1 MEQMVISDFEKH
13 RDFIEKAL
21 KEKFGSKYSNE
32 DFSFIIDLVS
42 DVVKNLIQLMREG
55 KSQHEKFFSDII
67 LNSIDAIIGFDND
80 FKIFLWNK
88 GAENIYG
95 YKKEEVMGKDFAMLL
110 PAYKLRQGEKELLIN
125 EVIKKGFLANYETER
140 ITKSGKLISVS
151 ISRFAIYNENNE
163 MIGSVGIVRDITK
176 VKKLE
181 KELKEK
187 ENLALIGEVV
197 SSIAHSLS
205 NPLNIISGNADYLLL
220 DKGENDKEY
229 EELKTILD
237 EATRITKSIRHLLN
251 FSRPV
256 KINKQ
261 KVDFNFVINEVL
273 KNFRYIIGNKKI
285 SIKKNLKE
293 IDELYLD
300 SEQIQEV
307 ISNLLT
313 NAVQAIPFSG
323 EVKIKSYQED
333 SQAVVEISDTGT
345 GIPNENIDK
354 IFLPFFSSKEYGK
367 GTGLG
372 LAITKRIIKEH
383 GGEVNVKSQVGK
395 GTTFILSIPINN
407 ESKD

>member
-1 MEQMVISDFEKH
+1 MVISDFEKH

-21 KEKFGSKYSNE
+21 KEKFGSKYSKE
-32 DFSFIIDLVS
+32 DFSFILDLVS
-42 DVVKNLIQLMREG
+42 DAVKNLIQLMREG

-95 YKKEEVMGKDFAMLL
+95 YKKDEVMGKDFAMLL

-125 EVIKKGFLANYETER
+125 EVLKNGLLENYETER

-181 KELKEK
+181 KELKER

-220 DKGENDKEY
+220 DKGENDKEF

-261 KVDFNFVINEVL
+261 KVDVNFIINEVL
-273 KNFRYIIGNKKI
+273 KNSRYIIGNKKI

-333 SQAVVEISDTGT
+333 SQAVVEITDTGT
-345 GIPNENIDK
+345 GIPKENIDK

-383 GGEVNVKSQVGK
+383 GGEVNVKSQIGK

>member
-1 MEQMVISDFEKH
+1 MEQMVISDFDKH
-13 RDFIEKAL
+13 RDFIESAL
-21 KEKFGSKYSNE
+21 KEKLGSKYSKE
-32 DFSFIIDLVS
+32 DFNFIIDIVS
-42 DVVKNLIQLMREG
+42 DVVNKLIQLMREG

-95 YKKEEVMGKDFAMLL
+95 YKKDEVMGKDFAMLL

-140 ITKSGKLISVS
+140 ITKNGKLISVS
-151 ISRFAIYNENNE
+151 ISRFAIYDEKNE

-220 DKGENDKEY
+220 DKGENDKEF

-251 FSRPV
+251 FSRPI
-256 KINKQ
+256 KINKR
-261 KVDFNFVINEVL
+261 KVDVNFIINEVL
-273 KNFRYIIGNKKI
+273 KSSKYIIGSKKI
-285 SIKKNLKE
+285 NIKKNLKE
-293 IDELYLD
+293 IEEFYLD

-333 SQAVVEISDTGT
+333 SQAVVEISDTVQ
-345 GIPNENIDK
+345 ESQKK
-354 IFLPFFSSKEYGK
+354 IWIRSSFRSFLPRNTEKV
-367 GTGLG
+367 
-372 LAITKRIIKEH
+372 R
-383 GGEVNVKSQVGK
+383 
-395 GTTFILSIPINN
+395 
-407 ESKD
+407 D